1 MRRQSAAVAKPKAD
15 DVLLEFNTDYLNLKQ
30 FLNLISNFIEPA
42 VLHSEAFV
50 NDLIVFLKDNYSES
64 QAEKNAKLDKVWLK
78 VYIQMKLRKTT
89 TFLPTKKGCIWEK
102 TWPATREIG
111 EQLWEIGQRGQ
122 RSIAHWF
129 CGQCVGKF

>member
-30 FLNLISNFIEPA
+30 LLNLISNFIEPA

-78 VYIQMKLRKTT
+78 VYIQMKLRKTI
-89 TFLPTKKGCIWEK
+89 TFLPTKKGCI
-102 TWPATREIG
+102 
-111 EQLWEIGQRGQ
+111 
-122 RSIAHWF
+122 
-129 CGQCVGKF
+129 